1 MLPPLFPGGCCRHPG
16 WASPSVVSL
25 WGPSASLFSVTG
37 LLGSL
42 GFSRPLTCP
51 PEPCRQVSAGLQPAA
66 PQEQM
71 RGRIPFPLSSQQT
84 HSGPDASFSSQG
96 PGPCFCK
103 CSTDPPPAP
112 GCPVCLPG
120 QLHRE
125 QLPTSQGLFTR
136 SQSFWRQRQCPRHAA
151 PPQEAQ
157 LPGPQPQT
165 PSSHRPWMCEGD
177 FWEGYLG
184 WSLFSKGR
192 MAALGARNRQ
202 HPAWGP
208 SHPLT
213 SLGSPQ
219 RPWG

>member
-51 PEPCRQVSAGLQPAA
+51 PEPCRQVSAGLEPAA

-71 RGRIPFPLSSQQT
+71 RGRIPFPLSSQLA
-84 HSGPDASFSSQG
+84 HSGPDAVSQVR
-96 PGPCFCK
+96 
-103 CSTDPPPAP
+103 D
-112 GCPVCLPG
+112 
-120 QLHRE
+120 
-125 QLPTSQGLFTR
+125 QGLVSVNAALTR
-136 SQSFWRQRQCPRHAA
+136 PQLRAAQSASQASCIENSSNQPAALHKEPVILETKAVPRHAA

-165 PSSHRPWMCEGD
+165 PSSHRPWMCEED
-177 FWEGYLG
+177 FLEGYLG
-184 WSLFSKGR
+184 WSLFSKG
-192 MAALGARNRQ
+192 
-202 HPAWGP
+202 AW
-208 SHPLT
+208 L
-213 SLGSPQ
+213 L
-219 RPWG
+219 